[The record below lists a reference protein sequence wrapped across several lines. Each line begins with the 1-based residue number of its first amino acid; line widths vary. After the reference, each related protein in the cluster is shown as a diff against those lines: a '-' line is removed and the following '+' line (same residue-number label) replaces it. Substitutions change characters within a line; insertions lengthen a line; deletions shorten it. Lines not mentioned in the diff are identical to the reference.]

1 MYIDGQWTDAQSG
14 DVREITNPYNGAVIA
29 RVAEGDRGDCRAA
42 IAAARDAF
50 DNGPWPNTP
59 AADRGALLLELS
71 ELVRRDREA
80 LAELE
85 TLDTGKTI
93 EESRWD
99 MDDIAGIFK
108 YFGGL
113 ADKNGGEVIPS
124 PIPDS
129 TSIVVREPGASH
141 DHAENRLEVTIVELE
156 RLVEEPFC
164 TDDVVV
170 HHSQVVN
177 IPEGMAVGV
186 GFAEGNVAKG
196 VPLALG
202 IFLQNI
208 PEGLAIAVALFAIGY
223 SRRFA
228 FSLAVLTGLVE
239 PLGGLFGA
247 TLVSVAIPLLPW
259 ILGGAAGAML
269 FIISNEIIPETHK
282 DGHENA
288 ATFSLMGG
296 FGLMVILDAA
306 LA

>member
-1 MYIDGQWTDAQSG
+1 MLNQIDNVILLGTGASLIASLGTTLGASALVLIGRLTMRSQDILMSSAAGVMLAASIFSLLIPGVEQAEIMGYGTGASALIVISG
-14 DVREITNPYNGAVIA
+14 MLLGAIILALIHHYTPHEHFFKGREGMDSGRLGGIWLFVIA
-29 RVAEGDRGDCRAA
+29 
-42 IAAARDAF
+42 I
-50 DNGPWPNTP
+50 
-59 AADRGALLLELS
+59 
-71 ELVRRDREA
+71 
-80 LAELE
+80 
-85 TLDTGKTI
+85 TLHN
-93 EESRWD
+93 
-99 MDDIAGIFK
+99 F
-108 YFGGL
+108 
-113 ADKNGGEVIPS
+113 
-124 PIPDS
+124 
-129 TSIVVREPGASH
+129 
-141 DHAENRLEVTIVELE
+141 
-156 RLVEEPFC
+156 
-164 TDDVVV
+164 
-170 HHSQVVN
+170 
-177 IPEGMAVGV
+177 PEGMAVGV